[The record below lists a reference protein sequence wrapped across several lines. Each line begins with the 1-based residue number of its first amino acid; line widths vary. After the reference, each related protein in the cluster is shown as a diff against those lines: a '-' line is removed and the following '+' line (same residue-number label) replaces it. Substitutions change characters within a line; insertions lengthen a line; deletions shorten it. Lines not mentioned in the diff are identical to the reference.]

1 LYHHTQAVWTAF
13 VPDYVGPPKAALL
26 KSFLWSLQLG
36 NFMKVLSP
44 PPPIAGFTV
53 KIIVKT
59 LFDFKVCI
67 HGVGWHLKF
76 KGNLDSRL

>member
-1 LYHHTQAVWTAF
+1 MEPAVGKLHEG
-13 VPDYVGPPKAALL
+13 VE
-26 KSFLWSLQLG
+26 
-36 NFMKVLSP
+36 P